1 MNKRERILL
10 IAVVAIA
17 SVFMGKTI
25 INTVMLGPIR
35 KVDQQILAVKQKI
48 EKKDMQL
55 RSRKR
60 ALQEWVNLDIQCI
73 SQDPEVGKRL
83 FIERVQALIR
93 ASGLQNPIVKPLKVA
108 ARKVA
113 GIERYYPIAV
123 NLTADGTLKQITQ
136 FLEMFYAE
144 PYLSKITAVS
154 LKPRGK
160 GNILKLSK
168 CRLEAIVL
176 PRVAQVKDQAEL
188 QTTSRPA
195 LLAKTPKLPSEPSRY
210 AAIYDKNIF
219 TPPQKARTG
228 IIKTTGRST
237 RPRGKRQEEPNREP
251 PVAKS
256 DGQGSKIVGT
266 VAYGGQKAVYVRN
279 RQGTDLYKLGQQL
292 AGQQIV
298 LVHPLGIILQDS
310 DNNSVYV
317 EIGQNIST
325 AAPLDSSA
333 APELYRAWQ
342 DKN

>member
-10 IAVVAIA
+10 IAVVVIA

-25 INTVMLGPIR
+25 INTVILGPIR
-35 KVDQQILAVKQKI
+35 KVDQQILAVNQKI
-48 EKKDMQL
+48 EKKDTQL
-55 RSRKR
+55 RNRKR
-60 ALQEWVNLDIQCI
+60 ALQEWVNLDKQCI
-73 SQDPEVGKRL
+73 SQDPETDKRL
-83 FIERVQALIR
+83 FIERIGALIR
-93 ASGLQNPIVKPLKVA
+93 ASGLQNPIVKPLTVSAK
-108 ARKVA
+108 RKA
-113 GIERYYPIAV
+113 GIERYYSIAV

-144 PYLSKITAVS
+144 PYLSKISAVS
-154 LKPRGK
+154 LKAGGK
-160 GNILKLSK
+160 GEILKLRK

-176 PRVAQVKDQAEL
+176 PRVAQALNHAEL
-188 QTTSRPA
+188 QAASRPA
-195 LLAKTPKLPSEPSRY
+195 LLAEAPTLPSEPDRY
-210 AAIYDKNIF
+210 AAIYQKNIF
-219 TPPQKARTG
+219 NPPRKAKPTPTRA
-228 IIKTTGRST
+228 TGRPSQA
-237 RPRGKRQEEPNREP
+237 RRGGKPKPGPSPEVRSNG
-251 PVAKS
+251 
-256 DGQGSKIVGT
+256 DGEKIVGT

-298 LVHPLGIILQDS
+298 LVHPLGVVLQDS

-342 DKN
+342 SEN